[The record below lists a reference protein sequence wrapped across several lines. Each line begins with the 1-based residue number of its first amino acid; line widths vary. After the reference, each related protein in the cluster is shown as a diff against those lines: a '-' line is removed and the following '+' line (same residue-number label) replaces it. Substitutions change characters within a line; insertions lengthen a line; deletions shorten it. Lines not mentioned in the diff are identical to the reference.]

1 AVWYSGWMSVFM
13 ALLSEPDGPN
23 RCWSGLNR
31 LDGYL
36 LATALRVGG
45 EADDAVHPRPQ
56 RVVLTQAHVVAR
68 VHARAALPHDDRASR
83 NQLAVVPLYAQS
95 LGGGLASVLRRTAG
109 LLVSH
114 GVPVLSCCLELR
126 ASRRP
131 QPVRR

>member
-1 AVWYSGWMSVFM
+1 MRCSPVKNGWQTEQTSMCIDGFVERVSHELPHEHVIVAVWYSGGMSVFM

-68 VHARAALPHDDRASR
+68 VHARAALPH
-83 NQLAVVPLYAQS
+83 
-95 LGGGLASVLRRTAG
+95 
-109 LLVSH
+109 
-114 GVPVLSCCLELR
+114 
-126 ASRRP
+126 
-131 QPVRR
+131 